1 MMTRAHKAQ
10 QIEALSERFGR
21 AKAAFIVDFKGM
33 DVAQV
38 TTLRKS
44 LIPLNAEMKV
54 VRNTLVRLALKNHP
68 EAEQAIKDE
77 FVGTN
82 AVVFAYD
89 DVSASA
95 KALSEFS
102 KEVEALQ
109 LKSGV
114 MEGEKL
120 DSGKIKYL
128 STLPSKEVLRAQL
141 LGTFMAPATSFARVL
156 NAVPSGFLNVLNA
169 YKDTKSE

>member
-1 MMTRAHKAQ
+1 Q

-33 DVAQV
+33 DVEQV
-38 TTLRKS
+38 TSLRKT
-44 LIPLNAEMKV
+44 LVPLNAEMKV

-89 DVSASA
+89 DVSGSA
-95 KALSEFS
+95 KALSDFS
-102 KEVEALQ
+102 KEVESLK

-120 DSGKIKYL
+120 DANKIKYL
-128 STLPSKEVLRAQL
+128 S
-141 LGTFMAPATSFARVL
+141 
-156 NAVPSGFLNVLNA
+156 
-169 YKDTKSE
+169 

>member
-10 QIEALSERFGR
+10 QIEALSDRFGR
-21 AKAAFIVDFKGM
+21 AKAAFIVDFKGLN
-33 DVAQV
+33 VEQV

-44 LIPLNAEMKV
+44 LTPLNAEMKV
-54 VRNTLVRLALKNHP
+54 VRNTLAKLALKNHP
-68 EAEQAIKDE
+68 EAEQAVTDQ

-82 AVVFAYD
+82 AIVFAYD

-102 KEVEALQ
+102 KDLEMFQ

-114 MEGEKL
+114 MEGERL
-120 DSGKIKYL
+120 DSAKIKYL

-141 LGTFMAPATSFARVL
+141 LGTLMAPATSFARVL

>member
-1 MMTRAHKAQ
+1 MTRAHKAQ

-33 DVAQV
+33 DVEQV
-38 TTLRKS
+38 TSLRKT
-44 LIPLNAEMKV
+44 LVPLNAEMKV

-89 DVSASA
+89 DVSGSA
-95 KALSEFS
+95 KALSDFS
-102 KEVEALQ
+102 KEVESLK

-120 DSGKIKYL
+120 DANKIKYL

-141 LGTFMAPATSFARVL
+141 LGTLMAPASQFVRVL

-169 YKDTKSE
+169 YKDKKSE

>member
-33 DVAQV
+33 DVEQV
-38 TTLRKS
+38 TSLRKT
-44 LIPLNAEMKV
+44 LVPLNAEMKV

-89 DVSASA
+89 DVSGSA
-95 KALSEFS
+95 KALSDFS
-102 KEVEALQ
+102 KEVESLK

-120 DSGKIKYL
+120 DANKIKYL

-141 LGTFMAPATSFARVL
+141 LGTLMAPASQFVRVL

-169 YKDTKSE
+169 YKDKKSE